1 MTTREHDVRLAD
13 GRTLRVQDSGATEAP
28 TVVFFHGTPGCG
40 LLHDRW
46 LAAAAAA
53 GLRLLAYDRPGY
65 GGSTP
70 QPDRTVADA
79 AADVAALADQLQ
91 VGRFAVWGA
100 SGGGPHALAC
110 AALLPDRVVAAAVA
124 ASPAP
129 YDAPG
134 LDWFAGLAEL
144 HVQRFK
150 LALAGREALQPVL
163 AQSAQALLAADPAQ
177 LIALSGPVLSPPDRA
192 VFDTD
197 LAAFLLAVFRDGLAA
212 GAEGWVEDDLAFVAA
227 WGVALDKVRV
237 PVAAW
242 HGGQDLDVPA
252 THGRWLAGA
261 IPGAELRLLPDD
273 GHVSLIFAREREVVG
288 WLAEQLRRAAEQT
301 TVAHDPAASGA

>member
-13 GRTLRVQDSGATEAP
+13 GRTLRIQDSGATEGP

-46 LAAAAAA
+46 LAAADAA

-79 AADVAALADQLQ
+79 AADVAAFADQLQ

-110 AALLPDRVVAAAVA
+110 AALLADRVVAAAVA
-124 ASPAP
+124 PSPAP

-134 LDWFAGLAEL
+134 LDWFAGMAETD
-144 HVQRFK
+144 VQRFK
-150 LALAGREALQPVL
+150 LALAGRDALQPVVAQL
-163 AQSAQALLAADPAQ
+163 AQAFVAVDPAQ
-177 LIALSGPVLSPPDRA
+177 LIALSAPVLSPPDRA

-197 LAAFLLAVFRDGLAA
+197 LAAFLLAVFREGLAA
-212 GAEGWVEDDLAFVAA
+212 GAEGWVEDLLAFVAP
-227 WGVALDKVRV
+227 WGVELGSVRV
-237 PVAAW
+237 PVALW
-242 HGGQDLDVPA
+242 HGEQDVRVPSA
-252 THGRWLAGA
+252 HGRWLAGA
-261 IPGAELRLLPDD
+261 IPGAALHLLPDD
-273 GHVSLIFAREREVVG
+273 GHVSPIFAREREVVG
-288 WLAEQLRRAAEQT
+288 WLAEKLRR
-301 TVAHDPAASGA
+301 GR

>member
-1 MTTREHDVRLAD
+1 MTTREQAVRLAD
-13 GRTLRVQDSGATEAP
+13 GRTLRIQDSGATEAP

-46 LAAAAAA
+46 LAAAAAT

-65 GGSTP
+65 GGSAP
-70 QPDRTVADA
+70 QPDRSVADA
-79 AADVAALADQLQ
+79 AADVAAIADRLQ

-134 LDWFAGLAEL
+134 LDWFAGMPEMDI
-144 HVQRFK
+144 QRFK
-150 LALAGREALQPVL
+150 LALAGRDALQPVL
-163 AQSAQALLAADPAQ
+163 AQSAQAFVAADPAQ
-177 LIALSGPVLSPPDRA
+177 LIALPGPVLSPPDRA

-212 GAEGWVEDDLAFVAA
+212 GAEGWVEDDLAFVAP
-227 WGVALDKVRV
+227 WGVALDMVRV
-237 PVAAW
+237 PVAVW
-242 HGGQDLDVPA
+242 HGEQDLGVPA
-252 THGRWLAGA
+252 AHGRWLAGA
-261 IPGAELRLLPDD
+261 IPGAELRLLADD

-288 WLAEQLRRAAEQT
+288 WLAEQLHRDR
-301 TVAHDPAASGA
+301 

>member
-13 GRTLRVQDSGATEAP
+13 GRTLRIQDSGATEAP

-46 LAAAAAA
+46 RAAAAAA

-70 QPDRTVADA
+70 KPDRTVAD
-79 AADVAALADQLQ
+79 VATLADQLR
-91 VGRFAVWGA
+91 VDRFAVWGA

-110 AALLPDRVVAAAVA
+110 AALLPDRVVAAAA
-124 ASPAP
+124 APSPAP

-134 LDWFAGLAEL
+134 LDWFAGMPETN
-144 HVQRFK
+144 VQRFK
-150 LALAGREALQPVL
+150 LALAGRDALQPLL
-163 AQSAQALLAADPAQ
+163 AQLAAAFTAADPAQ

-237 PVAAW
+237 PVAMW
-242 HGGQDLDVPA
+242 HGEQDLGVPVA
-252 THGRWLAGA
+252 HGRWLAGA
-261 IPGAELRLLPDD
+261 IPGAELRLLPDE
-273 GHVSLIFAREREVVG
+273 GHVSLIFAHECEVVG
-288 WLAEQLRRAAEQT
+288 WLAEQLHRGR
-301 TVAHDPAASGA
+301 

>member
-13 GRTLRVQDSGATEAP
+13 GRTLRIQDSGATEAP

-124 ASPAP
+124 PSPAP
-129 YDAPG
+129 YDASG
-134 LDWFAGLAEL
+134 LDWFAGLPETNL
-144 HVQRFK
+144 QRFK
-150 LALAGREALQPVL
+150 LALAGRDALQPVL
-163 AQSAQALLAADPAQ
+163 AQSAQAFVAADPAQ
-177 LIALSGPVLSPPDRA
+177 LIALSGPVLAPPDRA

-197 LAAFLLAVFRDGLAA
+197 VAAFLLAVFRDGLAA

-227 WGVALDKVRV
+227 WGVELGSVRV
-237 PVAAW
+237 PVAVW
-242 HGGQDLDVPA
+242 HGEQDLSVPA